1 MSYLIVDLSKLS
13 LKGCKTRIKKQE
25 GKVFLFAKSKK
36 KLKKAKRFS
45 EKHKSI
51 DVIRLP
57 EKKASAAIAKHIR
70 SLLKNNPRAKILVV
84 SPRKKLKKRCKKLQ
98 KLYSKACIRI
108 QKKCCLSMKDKLK
121 NDKKADKDQ
130 KNQLKQPL
138 FKECETEKASKNLPK
153 VSVELEAEKVLK
165 AVEHVLDDSSA
176 AEIKHAES
184 EQLQDAELAIKKNQP
199 KKKHDLLLY
208 LIQSVNVNEE
218 AAADLIDQLQ
228 NTGKITIDV
237 TESVKYL

>member
-1 MSYLIVDLSKLS
+1 MSYLIVDLNKLS
-13 LKGCKTRIKKQE
+13 LKECKTRIKKQE

-36 KLKKAKRFS
+36 KLKKAKRFAQ
-45 EKHKSI
+45 KHKDI

-70 SLLKNNPRAKILVV
+70 GLLKNNPRAKILVV
-84 SPRKKLKKRCKKLQ
+84 SPGKKLKKRCKKLQ

-108 QKKCCLSMKDKLK
+108 QKKCCCPIKDKLK
-121 NDKKADKDQ
+121 NKKKADKDQ
-130 KNQLKQPL
+130 KDQRKQSL
-138 FKECETEKASKNLPK
+138 FKKCETEKAPQNLPK
-153 VSVELEAEKVLK
+153 VSVELEAEKVSK
-165 AVEHVLDDSSA
+165 AVEYVLDNDSA
-176 AEIKHAES
+176 AEKEHAQS

-208 LIQSVNVNEE
+208 LMQSVDVNEE
-218 AAADLIDQLQ
+218 AAAGLIDQLQ
-228 NTGKITIDV
+228 NTGKITIDI